1 MSTVS
6 WVTRAI
12 LTVLLSISCGADP
25 SGKPARASSNGAGSR
40 SFSDKT
46 RSVQIYRGYAVH
58 GHEVR
63 SFRPCESADAL
74 WVTGPADLL
83 WKLHKELRPNRSPYE
98 EVFAVVEAIVLPTPT
113 DGFGADYPG
122 GIQIERVLYVGL
134 EGPDCRQDWS
144 AFHYRASGNEPFWSA
159 EVSDRRLRLSRMDS
173 EDQLW
178 HRITAEHTVDG
189 VRYGSTDPTS
199 IPMELTVSR
208 RPCRDTMS
216 GAYFAFTTVLRVG
229 DEVLRGCALQGNPSS
244 IR

>member
-1 MSTVS
+1 MSIVS
-6 WVTRAI
+6 WVTRTT

-25 SGKPARASSNGAGSR
+25 SDKPARISSDGAGSR
-40 SFSDKT
+40 GLSDKT
-46 RSVQIYRGYAVH
+46 RSAQIYRGYAVH

-83 WKLHKELRPNRSPYE
+83 WKLHKELTPNRSPYE
-98 EVFAVVEAIVLPTPT
+98 EVFTVVEGIALPAPT

-122 GIQIERVLYVGL
+122 AIQIDRVLYVGL

-159 EVSDRRLRLSRMDS
+159 EVSDRRLRLSRMGS

-178 HRITAEHTVDG
+178 HGITAVHTING
-189 VRYGSTDPTS
+189 VRYGSADPTS
-199 IPMELTVSR
+199 IPVELTVSR
-208 RPCRDTMS
+208 QPSRDSMS
-216 GAYFAFTTVLRVG
+216 GAYFAFTSVLRVG
-229 DEVLRGCALQGNPSS
+229 DVVLRGCALQGRPSS
-244 IR
+244 AR